1 MAVKHATRQD
11 PASERGNLAGLSLRD
26 LEYVVAVADLGN
38 FMRAAERCHVTQP
51 SLSVQI
57 RRVEERLGT
66 VIFERTTRKIL
77 VTEQGARLVEQM
89 RKILV
94 EGRRLLDIASR
105 PEHAFGG
112 TLRLSAI
119 ATLGPYYFPYVL
131 ADIQKAFPAVSL
143 ELGEGKTDD
152 LVHALLRGEL
162 DVVLMSAPVT
172 HTQVSCVAVFQEP
185 FWLACREDHP
195 ANTETGDLWASLKP
209 RERLLLEEGHCLRE
223 QALAACDD
231 VAPDQRQGTS
241 LETLRYMVAA
251 GEGCTLMPQLATTRV
266 QGMRYLP
273 LPEDFARTIV
283 LAWRKSDQR
292 ADDFRALAQTLREVR
307 HPRLVADADFR
318 E

>member
-1 MAVKHATRQD
+1 MAVKHAPRIEPVGD
-11 PASERGNLAGLSLRD
+11 RGNLAGLSLRD

-77 VTEQGARLVEQM
+77 LTEQGARLVDQM
-89 RKILV
+89 RKVLV
-94 EGRRLLDIASR
+94 EGRRLLDIAHR
-105 PEHAFGG
+105 PERAFGG

-119 ATLGPYYFPYVL
+119 ATLGPYYFPFVL
-131 ADIQKAFPAVSL
+131 ADIQKNFPDASL

-152 LVHALLRGEL
+152 LVEALLRGEL
-162 DVVLMSAPVT
+162 DVVLMSAPVMNA
-172 HTQVSCVAVFQEP
+172 QVSCVAVFQEP
-185 FWLACREDHP
+185 FRLACREDHP
-195 ANTETGDLWASLKP
+195 ATKSSGDLWASLEP

-223 QALAACDD
+223 QALAACND
-231 VAPDQRQGTS
+231 VAPAQRQGTS

-251 GEGCTLMPQLATTRV
+251 GEGCTLMPQLATTQV

-273 LPEDFARTIV
+273 LPDDYARTIV
-283 LAWRKSDQR
+283 LAWRKSDPR
-292 ADDFRALAQTLREVR
+292 ADDFRVLARTLREAK
-307 HPRLVADADFR
+307 HPRLS
-318 E
+318 

>member
-1 MAVKHATRQD
+1 MAVKAVPR
-11 PASERGNLAGLSLRD
+11 SEPVAEHGNLAGLSLRD

-57 RRVEERLGT
+57 RRVETRLGT

-77 VTEQGARLVEQM
+77 VTEQGGRLVEQM

-94 EGRRLLDIASR
+94 EGHRLLDMALR
-105 PEHAFGG
+105 PERAFGG

-119 ATLGPYYFPYVL
+119 ATLGPYYFPHVL
-131 ADIQKAFPAVSL
+131 GDIQKAFQEVSL

-172 HTQVSCVAVFQEP
+172 DTQVSCVAIFQEP
-185 FWLACREDHP
+185 FRLACRDDHP
-195 ANTETGDLWASLKP
+195 VNQETGDLWASLKP

-231 VAPDQRQGTS
+231 VAADQRQGTS
-241 LETLRYMVAA
+241 RETLRYMVAA
-251 GEGCTLMPQLATTRV
+251 GEGCTLMPQLATTQV

-273 LPEDFARTIV
+273 LPDDFARTIV
-283 LAWRKSDQR
+283 LAWRKSDPR
-292 ADDFRALAQTLREVR
+292 ADDFRALARTLRAAE
-307 HPRLVADADFR
+307 HPRLIS
-318 E
+318 

>member
-1 MAVKHATRQD
+1 MAVKHAPRVE
-11 PASERGNLAGLSLRD
+11 PAGDHGNLAGLSLRD

-77 VTEQGARLVEQM
+77 LTEQGARLVDQM
-89 RKILV
+89 RKVLV
-94 EGRRLLDIASR
+94 EGRRLLDIAHR
-105 PEHAFGG
+105 PERAFGG

-131 ADIQKAFPAVSL
+131 ADIQTNFPDASL

-152 LVHALLRGEL
+152 LVEALLRGEL
-162 DVVLMSAPVT
+162 DVVLMSAPVVN
-172 HTQVSCVAVFQEP
+172 TQVSCVAIFQEP
-185 FWLACREDHP
+185 FRLACREDHP
-195 ANTETGDLWASLKP
+195 ATTGSGDLWASLEP

-223 QALAACDD
+223 QALAACND
-231 VAPDQRQGTS
+231 VAPAQRQGTS

-251 GEGCTLMPQLATTRV
+251 GEGCTLMPQLATTQV

-273 LPEDFARTIV
+273 LPDDFARTIV
-283 LAWRKSDQR
+283 LAWRRSDPR
-292 ADDFRALAQTLREVR
+292 ADDFRVLARTLREAK
-307 HPRLVADADFR
+307 HPRLS
-318 E
+318 